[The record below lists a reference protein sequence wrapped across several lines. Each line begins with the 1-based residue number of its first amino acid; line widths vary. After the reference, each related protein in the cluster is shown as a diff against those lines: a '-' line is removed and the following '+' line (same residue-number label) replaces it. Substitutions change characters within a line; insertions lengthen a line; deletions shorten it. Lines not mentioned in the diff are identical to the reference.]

1 MSERR
6 SERMTPGGRI
16 GPAVVKEF
24 RQFFRE
30 PMILVLVL
38 WLYTV
43 EIVLCAVS
51 LSFDLDQE
59 SMAVL
64 DRDHSSASVRLADT
78 FDRAEAFRVTNVPA
92 SQEEAAALLDAGEA
106 LIVLVIPQ
114 GYAEDLAGRGKPRVQ
129 LLVDGTNAMMAQT
142 ALGLAELLL
151 IGERGRT
158 SIAFS
163 IGTTAAVDRDPTS
176 GARAPDVESTAP
188 PAPTAN
194 TTRVA
199 GARIENRVRIWY
211 NPGLRSV
218 YFVVLSMIALAAFM
232 VGVIHP
238 AATIVKEKESGTI
251 EQVLVSPLRTGELL
265 IAKTLP
271 TLVVGLVA
279 LGPSL
284 LVARAFGVPFRGDLP
299 TFLLLSAVFLMS
311 AIGTGVLIATWTR
324 TLQQA
329 LLVAFFI
336 LFPILFL
343 SGTMTPIESM
353 PAPLQALSR
362 LSPLRYY
369 MEAILAIF
377 LKGVGLDM
385 LWRHLLWMFGL
396 GTTLLALSV
405 VIFRQRLAA
414 P

>member
-1 MSERR
+1 MSERQ
-6 SERMTPGGRI
+6 TGPGLVGRRI

-30 PMILVLVL
+30 PVILILVL

-51 LSFDLDQE
+51 LSFELNGE

-64 DRDHSSASVRLADT
+64 DLDHSAASVRLADT
-78 FDRAEAFRVTNVPA
+78 FDRTEAFRVSHMPQ
-92 SQEEAAALLDAGEA
+92 SQAAAAALLDAGDTR
-106 LIVLVIPQ
+106 LVLVIPQ
-114 GYAEDLAGRGKPRVQ
+114 GFAQEVAGRNPPSVQ
-129 LLVDGTNAMMAQT
+129 LLVDGTNAMMAQS
-142 ALGLAELLL
+142 ALGVARRLLAMELVPMSRPGL
-151 IGERGRT
+151 
-158 SIAFS
+158 
-163 IGTTAAVDRDPTS
+163 AA
-176 GARAPDVESTAP
+176 APAVQ
-188 PAPTAN
+188 N
-194 TTRVA
+194 QIRV
-199 GARIENRVRIWY
+199 WY

-265 IAKTLP
+265 LAKTLP

-284 LVARAFGVPFRGDLP
+284 LIARAFGVPLRGSP
-299 TFLLLSAVFLMS
+299 ATFFLLSAVFLVS
-311 AIGTGVLIATWTR
+311 AIATGVLIATWTR

-336 LFPILFL
+336 LFPVLFL

-353 PAPLQALSR
+353 PALLQALSR

-369 MEAILAIF
+369 MDAILGIF
-377 LKGVGLDM
+377 LKGVGLRV
-385 LWRHLLWMFGL
+385 LWPHLLWMSGL
-396 GTTLLALSV
+396 GATLLTISV
-405 VIFRQRLAA
+405 AVFRRRLTAA
-414 P
+414 